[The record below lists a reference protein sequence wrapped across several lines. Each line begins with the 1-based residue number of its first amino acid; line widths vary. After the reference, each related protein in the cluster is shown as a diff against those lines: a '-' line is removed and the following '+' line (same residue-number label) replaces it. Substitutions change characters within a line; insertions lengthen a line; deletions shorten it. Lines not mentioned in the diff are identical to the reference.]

1 MDKEQLDTQ
10 CKVTQFKIIL
20 VNLNDLKP
28 YPKNSR
34 LHSEEQIQQV
44 VDSINE
50 FGFTNPVLIDENKT
64 IIAGHCRVEALKVLG
79 ASAAPCIVLKGLS
92 ETQKRAYII
101 ADNKLA
107 LNADWNL
114 ELLQSE
120 FESLKLEDYDL
131 NLTGFSDD
139 EIALIIIDPEP
150 ETFADEDS
158 CPDIPEDPIT
168 KLGDVWLLG
177 DHRLMCGNSTI
188 IEDVCLLMNGVKAD
202 ILITDPPYNVDYEGK
217 TKDALKIKN
226 DSMDDSTFR
235 QFLRDAMSTA
245 NIHLKDG
252 GVFYIW
258 HADSE
263 GYNFRGACQDVGWKV
278 RQCLIWLK
286 NHMVMGRQDYHWK
299 HEPCLY
305 GWKEGAAHCWENDR
319 KQTTIIECNR
329 PSRNDI
335 HPTMKPI
342 ELIEYQ
348 ILNNTK
354 PHEIILDLFGGS
366 GSTLIAS
373 EKNNRICYIM
383 EIDPKYCD
391 VICKRYEKIFNKKA
405 ILESTGEPF
414 DDRKASLN

>member
-1 MDKEQLDTQ
+1 ME
-10 CKVTQFKIIL
+10 IAL
-20 VNLNDLKP
+20 VDINDLKP
-28 YPKNSR
+28 YAKNSR
-34 LHSEEQIQQV
+34 THSEEQIQQV
-44 VDSINE
+44 MDSIME
-50 FGFTNPVLIDENKT
+50 FGFTNPVLMDQNAN
-64 IIAGHCRVEALKVLG
+64 IIAGHCRVEAMRRLNKTHVD
-79 ASAAPCIVLKGLS
+79 CIVLSHLTDS
-92 ETQKRAYII
+92 QKRAYII

-107 LNADWNL
+107 LNADWNITM
-114 ELLQSE
+114 LQEE
-120 FESLKLEDYDL
+120 FEALKEDDYDL
-131 NLTGFSDD
+131 SLTGFSED
-139 EIALIIIDPEP
+139 EIALILIEPEP
-150 ETFADEDS
+150 ETFSDEDS
-158 CPDIPEDPIT
+158 CPEIPIDPIT

-177 DHRLMCGNSTI
+177 EHRLLCGNSTMI
-188 IEDVCLLMNGVKAD
+188 DDVDLLMNGVKAD

-217 TKDALKIKN
+217 TKDALKIQN

-235 QFLRDAMSTA
+235 QFLRDAMSSA

-305 GWKEGAAHCWENDR
+305 GWKEGAAHYWGSDR

-354 PHEIILDLFGGS
+354 PHEIVLDLFGGS
-366 GSTLIAS
+366 GSTLIAA
-373 EKNNRICYIM
+373 EKNNRKCYMI
-383 EIDPKYCD
+383 ELDPKYCD
-391 VICKRYEKIFNKKA
+391 VICSRYEQVFKKKA
-405 ILESTGEPF
+405 TLESTGEPF
-414 DDRKASLN
+414 DDRRASSIQN